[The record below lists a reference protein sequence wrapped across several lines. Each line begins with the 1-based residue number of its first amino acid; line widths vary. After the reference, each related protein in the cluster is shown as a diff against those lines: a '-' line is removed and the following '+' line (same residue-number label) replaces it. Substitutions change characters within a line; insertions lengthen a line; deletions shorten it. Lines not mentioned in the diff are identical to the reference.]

1 MSLAAAIARR
11 MLAAR
16 EAPARAAPQTNRENY
31 KRPSERRPAT
41 PPAPPRAS
49 PPIVLPPRELEVPL
63 PPPVLQAGWKG
74 SCKAV
79 NAATGRQCALLH
91 GHEGHHRH
99 GSTAFVTLALSD
111 ADVARAR
118 ARLDDAAQSR
128 RTNPMTA

>member
-1 MSLAAAIARR
+1 MSSGLAAAIARR
-11 MLAAR
+11 MLAAKEVAAAPSAR
-16 EAPARAAPQTNRENY
+16 PAPASRVRREVA
-31 KRPSERRPAT
+31 RSA
-41 PPAPPRAS
+41 PRAS

-63 PPPVLQAGWKG
+63 PPPVLQPGWKG
-74 SCKAV
+74 PCKAV

-128 RTNPMTA
+128 SINPLSTW